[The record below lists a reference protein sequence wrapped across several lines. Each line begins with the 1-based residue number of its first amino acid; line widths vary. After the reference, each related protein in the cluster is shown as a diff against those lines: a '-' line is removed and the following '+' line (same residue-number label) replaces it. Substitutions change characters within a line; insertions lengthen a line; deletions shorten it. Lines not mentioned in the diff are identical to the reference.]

1 MKAVFQKSDYVSLN
15 IPFINKGL
23 EEGGTKGIINSELLA
38 CMKSDA
44 VLLNFARGELVE
56 SDALK
61 AWMDS
66 PAGAEAKYV
75 TDFPEDLL
83 WDHPRAIVIPHL
95 GASTEEAEDAAAAM
109 AAETV
114 MNL

>member
-1 MKAVFQKSDYVSLN
+1 MDGMKAVFQKSDYVSLN

-56 SDALK
+56 SDA
-61 AWMDS
+61 WS
-66 PAGAEAKYV
+66 RVSAEKKN
-75 TDFPEDLL
+75 TF
-83 WDHPRAIVIPHL
+83 
-95 GASTEEAEDAAAAM
+95 
-109 AAETV
+109 
-114 MNL
+114 